1 MAKKKGQNEGTISK
15 RTDGTWWGRIT
26 VGRNDNGT
34 QKRKAFYGKTRQEV
48 QKKITAALSD
58 LDKGTYV
65 EPSKII
71 FLDWLDIWLET
82 YKKSEIK
89 PMTYI
94 NYRAKIKNHIKPL
107 IGKYR
112 LNDLRID
119 IIQDTINKLSSAKKL
134 SPETVR
140 GIYNIIH
147 DSLNKA
153 VKNGL
158 IIKNVAIDITLPK
171 IMKKEIRVF
180 TVAEQERFIEEAKK
194 VYAGEMFIFDLGT
207 GLRIGELLGL
217 TWSDVNFDEEIIRVK
232 RTLNIVKDFD
242 DSESKWHK
250 EFGSPKTE
258 SSNRSIPLLPDLVT
272 LLCQIRQKQ
281 KELIEFVGSAYE
293 DNNLIFA
300 TQLGKP
306 LDPRNMQ
313 RTFKVIS
320 DKSNITGATIH
331 SCRHT
336 FATRGLENGI
346 ELRVMQELLGH
357 ASIKMT
363 ADLYTHVLPDKK
375 RDSIMKLSG
384 TIKI

>member
-1 MAKKKGQNEGTISK
+1 
-15 RTDGTWWGRIT
+15 
-26 VGRNDNGT
+26 
-34 QKRKAFYGKTRQEV
+34 
-48 QKKITAALSD
+48 
-58 LDKGTYV
+58 
-65 EPSKII
+65 
-71 FLDWLDIWLET
+71 
-82 YKKSEIK
+82 
-89 PMTYI
+89 MTYI

-112 LNDLRID
+112 LNDLRVD
-119 IIQDTINKLSSAKKL
+119 IIQDTVNKLSLVKKL

-140 GIYNIIH
+140 GIYNIVY
-147 DSLNKA
+147 DCLNKA

-158 IIKNVAIDITLPK
+158 MIKNVAADITLPK
-171 IMKKEIRVF
+171 IIKKEIRVF
-180 TVAEQERFIEEAKK
+180 TVEEQERFIEEAKK

-207 GLRIGELLGL
+207 GLRIGELLSL
-217 TWSDVNFDEEIIRVK
+217 TWNDVNFNEEIFRVK

-242 DSESKWHK
+242 DNESKWHK

-258 SSNRSIPLLPDLVT
+258 SSNRSIPLLPELVN
-272 LLCQIRQKQ
+272 LLRQIQQKQ
-281 KELIEFVGSAYE
+281 KELIEFAGSAYE
-293 DNNLIFA
+293 NNNLIFT

-313 RTFKVIS
+313 RTFKTIA
-320 DKSNITGATIH
+320 DKANITGATIH